1 MTMSNLKCF
10 EMGWAVLLDSS
21 LWIKWLGIL
30 SNIATCV
37 AGVIAVAAA
46 IIAYNQLKSGRDEGR
61 KNTAYGIYQQY
72 LLLCINNPQFSDG
85 MIKPVIKNSDYGQ
98 YRWFVSSM
106 LFSFEQILDT
116 QKNDQQWIGTIKS
129 QLNIH
134 KEILKVSRTVKNNEW
149 STELLTI
156 IKEVVK

>member
-1 MTMSNLKCF
+1 MSNLKCF
-10 EMGWAVLLDSS
+10 EMGWAVLLDAS